1 MLSGYALAILD
12 QRSHRQMGIY
22 QCRVFAAD
30 QRAEGRAQHSFQVS
44 RLKDDAAQRMPQLI
58 NIHATGL
65 YAIRL
70 CSRITRI

>member
-1 MLSGYALAILD
+1 MLPGYAFAILD

-30 QRAEGRAQHSFQVS
+30 QRAEGRAQHPFQVS